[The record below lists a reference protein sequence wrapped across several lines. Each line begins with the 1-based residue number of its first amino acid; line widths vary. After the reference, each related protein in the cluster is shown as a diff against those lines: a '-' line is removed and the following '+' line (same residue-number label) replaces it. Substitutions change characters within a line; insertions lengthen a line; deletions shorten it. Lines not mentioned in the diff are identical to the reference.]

1 MINVQVKNRILTLYK
16 AGTESYKKV
25 SIEEYKQLFYAIRP
39 YLVSSNKEWN
49 HAVGEFILHGVFAFD
64 RFVGLRPQYVDEG
77 MYNMFCEFLATLQKL
92 DGNYYNR
99 TFFFHLE
106 KAKWRIFRECSLLP
120 YDDEMKELL
129 DNCET
134 EINKLVF
141 PEGEERVAENLR
153 TIKEDVL
160 SLINDIRNGQIK
172 TKLHTTLPFKLTE
185 TDATIELKVNG
196 VSVKVNTKN
205 HSQGSSLPQ
214 INIAEGCTM
223 TTSAPSKW
231 TTTICELDIEANCLM
246 DGLEVRPNVSLQKK
260 EDNRY
265 WITPYDFT
273 YQVISAIWMY
283 IQQHE
288 DVSGA
293 WPPLPND
300 IHYIEYY
307 VIGSRQYDYAV
318 CTNPEL
324 VYQIKSL
331 NKTPQHYEIG
341 EERTDWSVY
350 AYQFAKVYAKSGQL
364 KESIFWL
371 NVSVEALV
379 EEFCQKVATSEDLLA
394 EIEREEHKFDT
405 AEEILT
411 QQFPDMK
418 GKVKWPNIVI
428 HTSVFTKLKRA
439 VRMSDKVH
447 LQKDILKKY
456 SQVNAKRNDLFHGG
470 NVDIEVEDVE
480 KAFNAYEWLKGHL

>member
-1 MINVQVKNRILTLYK
+1 
-16 AGTESYKKV
+16 
-25 SIEEYKQLFYAIRP
+25 
-39 YLVSSNKEWN
+39 
-49 HAVGEFILHGVFAFD
+49 
-64 RFVGLRPQYVDEG
+64 
-77 MYNMFCEFLATLQKL
+77 
-92 DGNYYNR
+92 
-99 TFFFHLE
+99 
-106 KAKWRIFRECSLLP
+106 
-120 YDDEMKELL
+120 
-129 DNCET
+129 
-134 EINKLVF
+134 
-141 PEGEERVAENLR
+141 
-153 TIKEDVL
+153 
-160 SLINDIRNGQIK
+160 
-172 TKLHTTLPFKLTE
+172 
-185 TDATIELKVNG
+185 VNG
-196 VSVKVNTKN
+196 VSVKVNAKN
-205 HSQGSSLPQ
+205 HSQGSSLPK

-273 YQVISAIWMY
+273 YQVISSIWMY

-307 VIGSRQYDYAV
+307 VIGSRQYDYEV

-350 AYQFAKVYAKSGQL
+350 AYQFAEVYAKSGQL